1 VLINSSLLLAVV
13 IFEGMSS
20 AILIVIEIT
29 QPRKSIDFVM
39 LNVRDE
45 DMNFKAV
52 LDILCSAEEI
62 VNESQT

>member
-1 VLINSSLLLAVV
+1 M
-13 IFEGMSS
+13 IFGRMSS
-20 AILIVIEIT
+20 AILIVIEIS
-29 QPRKSIDFVM
+29 QPRKSIDFVL

-52 LDILCSAEEI
+52 LDNLFSAEEI